1 MLNNKL
7 LKKKVPKKGPKN
19 FHKNLLRLLAFS
31 SLLFGQ
37 KMVTKKKVWLLASSS
52 GDRPEKNLTRVEYD
66 FLSRKMKMKNTRTKD
81 KNGGFKEREKL
92 K

>member
-1 MLNNKL
+1 MFNNKL
-7 LKKKVPKKGPKN
+7 LKKEVPKKGPKN

-37 KMVTKKKVWLLASSS
+37 KMVTKKKFGSLPRAAET
-52 GDRPEKNLTRVEYD
+52 GQRRNLTRDKYD
-66 FLSRKMKMKNTRTKD
+66 FTSTKMKIKNTRTKD
-81 KNGGFKEREKL
+81 KKGRFKEREKL